1 MVLADG
7 SPLPEGFALLPL
19 TPHAHFWVFLGLQLG
34 RAGACLASP
43 PAKREHQLSHR
54 RGKLLQSLV
63 SRSKRLKPKLM
74 FWKTLPKVMN
84 VGLSFC
90 LCQFLH
96 SCVCHLIIFE
106 SKAHVS
112 KRG

>member
-43 PAKREHQLSHR
+43 PIKGSISFPTEGRSYHKASYQEAK
-54 RGKLLQSLV
+54 G
-63 SRSKRLKPKLM
+63 
-74 FWKTLPKVMN
+74 
-84 VGLSFC
+84 
-90 LCQFLH
+90 
-96 SCVCHLIIFE
+96 
-106 SKAHVS
+106 
-112 KRG
+112 